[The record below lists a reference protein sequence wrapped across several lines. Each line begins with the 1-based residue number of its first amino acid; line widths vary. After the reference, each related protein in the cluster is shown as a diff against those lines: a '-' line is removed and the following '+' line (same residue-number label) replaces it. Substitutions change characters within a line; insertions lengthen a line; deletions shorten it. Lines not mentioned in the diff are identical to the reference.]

1 VTGAVGELPGRTV
14 EGRRQSWPRAS
25 GASIGRSTFPAL
37 GTSAVVLTTDPS
49 RLDVARAT
57 VEDEVAAIDLAC
69 SRFRPDSEL
78 QRVSS
83 ADGRPCV
90 VSALLIEAVEAARWA
105 AEATDGDLDPTVGEV
120 MEVLGYDRDFAAIPP
135 DGGPLV
141 RVARVPGWRRIR
153 VDADRSRLQLPSGT
167 ILDLGATAK
176 ALAAD
181 RAARR
186 AAEASCCGV
195 LVSLG
200 GDIATAGEAPA
211 VGWSVR
217 VADAHTSG
225 PEVEGQTISI
235 VTGGLATSS
244 TTVRRWLRA
253 GRAVHHIVD
262 PRTGLPANEVW
273 RTVSVAA
280 ASCLDANVAAT
291 AAIIR
296 GEAASAWLSKL
307 GVPARLVR
315 PDGSVVRVG
324 GWPPDEGAT

>member
-1 VTGAVGELPGRTV
+1 MTGAVGELQGRAV
-14 EGRRQSWPRAS
+14 EGRRPRGPRAS
-25 GASIGRSTFPAL
+25 GASIGRSAFPAL

-49 RLDVARAT
+49 RLDVARAV

-78 QRVSS
+78 QRVNS
-83 ADGRPCV
+83 AGGRPCA
-90 VSALLIEAVEAARWA
+90 VSALLIEAVEAALWA
-105 AEATDGDLDPTVGEV
+105 ARATDGDLDPTVGEV
-120 MEVLGYDRDFAAIPP
+120 MEVLGYDRDFADIPP
-135 DGGPLV
+135 DAGPLV
-141 RVARVPGWRRIR
+141 RVGKVPGWRRIS
-153 VDADRSRLQLPSGT
+153 VDRDRSRLRLPSGT
-167 ILDLGATAK
+167 VLDLGATAK

-186 AAEASCCGV
+186 AAEVSRCGV

-211 VGWSVR
+211 PGWSVR

-253 GRAVHHIVD
+253 GRAVHHIVE
-262 PRTGLPANEVW
+262 PRTGLPATEVW

-296 GEAASAWLSKL
+296 GEAASAWLSDL
-307 GVPARLVR
+307 GLPARLVH

-324 GWPPDEGAT
+324 GWPPDEGAP